1 MEKSGSL
8 AGPMLIERLGWAQ
21 QFNLN
26 MWEASMGPQTQVCR
40 KDLLDSHLAR
50 VTGGDPPF
58 AGIDALGASTAS
70 PQVCSFGTKL

>member
-1 MEKSGSL
+1 LSGL
-8 AGPMLIERLGWAQ
+8 RWAQ

-26 MWEASMGPQTQVCR
+26 MSASRHGATDSVCR
-40 KDLLDSHLAR
+40 KDLLDSHLAP
-50 VTGGDPPF
+50 VTGAEPPF